1 MKIGVKV
8 GDVMTREF
16 VSVSPETLVS
26 LCAKEMMAKHVGS
39 LIVKDNQHLKG
50 ILTEGDI
57 VKAIAAK
64 KNLVKIKAKDIMT
77 KNVVAISPSEDMY
90 NALIKMKGKKV
101 RWLPVTVKGRVIGMV
116 TVKDILRIEPSLFE
130 IVREFTPIKE
140 EEEKYEAINLRKRR
154 ASLAKGDIW
163 AKEGECDECG
173 AFGLLYNIDGR
184 LLCEDCKDEEEKD

>member
-16 VSVSPETLVS
+16 VSVSPETPVA
-26 LCAKEMMAKHVGS
+26 LCAREMMAKHVGS
-39 LIVKDNQHLKG
+39 LIVKDNQDLKG

-64 KNLVKIKAKDIMT
+64 KNLSKITARDIMT
-77 KNVVAISPSEDMY
+77 KNVVSISPSEDMY
-90 NALIKMKGKKV
+90 NALTKMKGKKV
-101 RWLPVTVKGRVIGMV
+101 RWLPVTVKGRVIGML

-140 EEEKYEAINLRKRR
+140 EEEKMSSINLRKKRD
-154 ASLAKGDIW
+154 SLAKGDVW
-163 AKEGECDECG
+163 TAEGECDECG
-173 AFGLLYNIDGR
+173 AFGLLYNIDGKMV
-184 LLCEDCKDEEEKD
+184 CEDCKDEEEKD